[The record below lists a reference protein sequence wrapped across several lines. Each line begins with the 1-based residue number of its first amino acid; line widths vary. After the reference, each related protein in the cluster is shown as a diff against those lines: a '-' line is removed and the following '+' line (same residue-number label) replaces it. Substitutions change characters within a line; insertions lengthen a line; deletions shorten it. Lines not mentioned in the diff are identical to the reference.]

1 MHRRLP
7 ILVIANCQFST
18 LPIANCRFRLG
29 PAVAEGSAFHRST
42 VCDPFNRQLAIGNR
56 QSEELAITRI
66 GNWQS
71 EMLLV
76 LPTVQQ
82 ESLRQNSVAAI
93 IQARL
98 TNR

>member
-1 MHRRLP
+1 MHCRLP
-7 ILVIANCQFST
+7 ILVIANCQ
-18 LPIANCRFRLG
+18 LPISS
-29 PAVAEGSAFHRST
+29 GS
-42 VCDPFNRQLAIGNR
+42 RQLPMLRAFSDQPLMTIQSAIGNW
-56 QSEELAITRI
+56 QLAITRI

-82 ESLRQNSVAAI
+82 EGLRQNSVAAI